1 MPIRFKE
8 DYIASFVNKEASAK
22 EQYASMNWHQQL
34 TNAPRKETDRPATS
48 AKTMAVSDCLKRF
61 HDPIWS
67 ASEVEQFWS
76 VIQPYLAKLLN
87 HEMPLP
93 DSNIDFTFL
102 NPANEKHKQD
112 CMQAI
117 HHSMWKGKYSL
128 AVANI
133 KAVRTGRY
141 KSRTGSTRIKSPG
154 RINSDHRK
162 KIKLIRE

>member
-1 MPIRFKE
+1 MAHK
-8 DYIASFVNKEASAK
+8 K
-22 EQYASMNWHQQL
+22 L
-34 TNAPRKETDRPATS
+34 TNAPRKVTDRPATS
-48 AKTMAVSDCLKRF
+48 AKTMEISDSLKRF

-133 KAVRTGRY
+133 KAVRTYFHHTVQGQP
-141 KSRTGSTRIKSPG
+141 SFAEQ
-154 RINSDHRK
+154 
-162 KIKLIRE
+162 LQELREVFERLPIEW